1 MSNLQSN
8 HLMYLV
14 DFVLCMSATLLLG
27 ICAVDLVFDFNAYV
41 PKGAF
46 SPDQLSA
53 FDWVYIHQLA
63 PAQTYYT
70 VAKVDDIQM

>member
-1 MSNLQSN
+1 
-8 HLMYLV
+8 MYLV